1 MRKLL
6 IFIFIIILLAS
17 CENTNVKKTTPSLD
31 ITSNISNNN
40 DYYIKGTWCW
50 NKNLDVKYLDFA
62 YENNVN
68 EIYYCDSNFDSNTIS
83 FINNAKKRN
92 ISVYLLAGEYEWLD
106 DETSLYSL
114 IDNYIEFNDKNIN
127 LYKGIHLDI
136 EPHQDPNFNDNRYE
150 LITKLISLI
159 YNLKIKYPNIEFS
172 YDIPFWLDD
181 EITFNGLTKEAYKY
195 ILDYADKVFIMSYR
209 DTKDGILNVAKE
221 ELEYANENNKKI
233 ILSVE
238 TYSLEGDQVSFYEE
252 GKSVLNN
259 VLKEL
264 EGVSSGVSI
273 HHLKSWYELKD

>member
-1 MRKLL
+1 MKKLF
-6 IFIFIIILLAS
+6 IFIFIIILLSS
-17 CENTNVKKTTPSLD
+17 CENSNIKNTTPSLD

-62 YENNVN
+62 YENNIN
-68 EIYYCDSNFDSNTIS
+68 EIYYSDSNFDSNTIS
-83 FINNAKKRN
+83 FINDAKKRN
-92 ISVYLLAGEYEWLD
+92 ISVYLLAGECEWLD
-106 DETSLYSL
+106 DEASLYSL
-114 IDNYIEFNDKNIN
+114 IDNYIEFNNEYNN

-136 EPHQDPNFNDNRYE
+136 EPHQNPNFNDNRNE

-181 EITFNGLTKEAYKY
+181 KITLNGQTKEAYKF
-195 ILDYADKVFIMSYR
+195 IHDYADKVFIMSYR
-209 DTKDGILNVAKE
+209 DTKDGIFNVAKE
-221 ELEYANENNKKI
+221 ELEYANENNKKL

-264 EGVSSGVSI
+264 EGTSSGVAV
-273 HHLKSWYELKD
+273 HHLKSWYELKE